1 ALGVVRPFLE
11 LHPDQPRLHREPLL
25 HAPVLPHDPARLR
38 RSGEARRR
46 RVLQDVLAHHAA
58 ARATCDGRAR
68 HPPVPG
74 HMERL
79 LLAPDPLRTGQPQ
92 PLHAPA
98 RAGGAALQLRDA
110 VARDLGRRRHRHSPH
125 PRHLSRFPAILRV
138 RRRLG
143 GSEGMSAR
151 RALGLALAD
160 LYRNSWR
167 LVPVNAAL
175 GAVLVFSAV
184 LAIAVHALL
193 VLAVLAGP
201 LAAALAHCSVTL
213 VRTGNLVLADAW
225 EGLLLHWRRGLALGA
240 AGVCLG
246 VLAALAVHFY
256 TRSSAGWPFA
266 FLTLY
271 LVVLL
276 GIYAAVLTT

>member
-1 ALGVVRPFLE
+1 
-11 LHPDQPRLHREPLL
+11 
-25 HAPVLPHDPARLR
+25 
-38 RSGEARRR
+38 
-46 RVLQDVLAHHAA
+46 
-58 ARATCDGRAR
+58 
-68 HPPVPG
+68 
-74 HMERL
+74 
-79 LLAPDPLRTGQPQ
+79 
-92 PLHAPA
+92 
-98 RAGGAALQLRDA
+98 
-110 VARDLGRRRHRHSPH
+110 
-125 PRHLSRFPAILRV
+125 
-138 RRRLG
+138 
-143 GSEGMSAR
+143 MSAR
-151 RALGLALAD
+151 RALGLAFAD

-184 LAIAVHALL
+184 LAVAVHALL

-225 EGLLLHWRRGLALGA
+225 EGLRLHWRRGLALGA
-240 AGVCLG
+240 AGVSLG

-271 LVVLL
+271 LVVIL
-276 GIYAAVLTT
+276 GIYAAVLTTVAVASPELPLRLAARAAATLGAQRPGATLLIGLALLLVNLAGIAAAVMPFLTITLAYSFVAVAHFVLPPEAREV